1 MGIHVQTDYYE
12 HLCVCVFGTLYV
24 LYFILF
30 TRNFFFKE
38 ILVASSLSLQKEYV
52 FVVVNSLY
60 GVLFFELKMKAC

>member
-38 ILVASSLSLQKEYV
+38 I
-52 FVVVNSLY
+52 
-60 GVLFFELKMKAC
+60 